1 MECLQGKPS
10 ACDLDWV
17 GLILDDP
24 PILPGCSAHS
34 AKLSSAQFMHLVGVP
49 LPHGSPKES
58 LAAVARGG
66 AVVLP
71 RRAVATDGA
80 VLDRAVVGEAAS
92 TVVALAFRIS

>member
-1 MECLQGKPS
+1 MIGL
-10 ACDLDWV
+10 A
-17 GLILDDP
+17 LILDDP

-49 LPHGSPKES
+49 LPHGSPEES

-71 RRAVATDGA
+71 RRAVAADGA
-80 VLDRAVVGEAAS
+80 VLDRAVAAIGEAAA

>member
-1 MECLQGKPS
+1 
-10 ACDLDWV
+10 
-17 GLILDDP
+17 
-24 PILPGCSAHS
+24 
-34 AKLSSAQFMHLVGVP
+34 MHLVGVP
-49 LPHGSPKES
+49 LPHGSPEES

-71 RRAVATDGA
+71 RRAVAADGA